1 MTTDSLSKIS
11 SRAGNPSVSAVT
23 AVRHFLRSDFAFAIV
38 LSAVL
43 VGLRVLLFDFHF
55 IKGHMLPNHDMSQ
68 AASFFATN
76 LHSVRLS
83 GDIAWWNPATANGYA
98 QYFQSFLSPLA
109 PTPNHIVFILWAEAI
124 KLLSLVHIAI
134 PEYSQYITFT
144 FILMPFLTFV
154 AGTLF
159 FKQIYENRSV
169 ISILMLAYVFSS
181 IGIWNSAWFYFQESF
196 TLFAVLGTSIAFL
209 KKPTQ
214 SRLWLVLAA
223 VLMQICSA
231 NYWTVHNSWLY
242 VIGAASYAFAFPN
255 QIRRAFVRIKQFA
268 FLDKRK
274 TPVFLGIFVLT
285 AALWVASLGSIF
297 VEQSKRY
304 IRPTIATGAEQYKT
318 QAVLSRVHELR
329 RSTVEFFNPNLDR
342 ALKFYQYESEV
353 HNARYVGLVFLPFLF
368 LLPFYPW
375 RRKERFIGG
384 LAFGTLIVCLGFP
397 LIAMLWTI
405 TPMLSRDQHLF
416 YFYTQ
421 YLQIALIMGAAA
433 ALEVVLQK
441 RGNSLTN
448 RRLTSAML
456 GVVAVSFLGF
466 AVYNLLS
473 GSFAAKDMN
482 LETGLYVLTTVLVV
496 SGFSAQHL
504 LSGKTASRRMLTAAL
519 LTVALLDLTT
529 YFVHVSEKD
538 AAFSHQY
545 LLVKR
550 YRTQVHEPA
559 YAAVRIT
566 PSEPRE
572 TAREISQH
580 RSIVSKPWAAPDL
593 TLGFNGGLFKNM
605 PIFTDFW
612 PVDRFLEPIK
622 IVELKRAPLPVQ
634 ENEYTSP
641 SIQLASFIDKRYD
654 DLPDNNTRFVNDDP
668 KLDELPEAGVEHH
681 DVASLVKDKFVPG
694 FDYAFKN
701 WAYNDFKID
710 LDAPQPGTLVVHQLP
725 DPLWKLKLDGA
736 PVNVGTSRSVDM
748 TLPLPQGRHS
758 LQLDYEPLARKL
770 YWPAAILLQIAL
782 TGMLVAS
789 FRSRSTSRGSQA
801 KSPAVAN

>member
-1 MTTDSLSKIS
+1 MTPETLLSNQS
-11 SRAGNPSVSAVT
+11 SQTADRSAAFRFGKV
-23 AVRHFLRSDFAFAIV
+23 FRSDFSFAV
-38 LSAVL
+38 LLSAAL

-55 IKGHMLPNHDMSQ
+55 IKGHMVPNHDMSQ

-76 LHSVRLS
+76 MHSLRLS

-124 KLLSLVHIAI
+124 KLLSLVHVAI

-159 FKQIYENRSV
+159 FRQIYESRAV
-169 ISILMLAYVFSS
+169 ITVLMLAYVFSS

-209 KKPTQ
+209 KKPSQ
-214 SRLWLVLAA
+214 GRLWMLLAA

-242 VIGAASYAFAFPN
+242 LIGAASYAAAFPN
-255 QIRRAFVRIKQFA
+255 QIRRAFVRIKQIA
-268 FLDKRK
+268 SIDRRRTIAVGSL
-274 TPVFLGIFVLT
+274 FVLT
-285 AALWVASLGSIF
+285 VALWVGCLGSIF
-297 VEQSKRY
+297 VEQSKLY
-304 IRPTIATGAEQYKT
+304 IRPTIATGTEQYKT

-375 RRKERFIGG
+375 RRKERFIAG
-384 LAFGTLIVCLGFP
+384 LAFGTLVVCLGFP

-433 ALEVVLQK
+433 ALEVVLRN

-456 GVVAVSFLGF
+456 GVVAISFIGF
-466 AVYNLLS
+466 AAYNLLS

-496 SGFSAQHL
+496 SGFAAQHL
-504 LSGKTASRRMLTAAL
+504 LSGKLASRRMLTAAL
-519 LTVALLDLTT
+519 LIVALLDLTT
-529 YFVHVSEKD
+529 YFAHVSEKD

-545 LLVKR
+545 LLAKR

-559 YAAVRIT
+559 YAAVRLT
-566 PSEPRE
+566 PAEPRE

-580 RSIVSKPWAAPDL
+580 RSVISKPWAAPDL
-593 TLGFNGGLFKNM
+593 TLGFSGGLFRNM

-612 PVDRFLEPIK
+612 PVDRFLEPTRV
-622 IVELKRAPLPVQ
+622 VELKRAPLPVQ

-641 SIQLASFIDKRYD
+641 PIQLASDIDSRYD
-654 DLPDNNTRFVNDDP
+654 NLPDNNSKFVNDDP
-668 KLDELPEAGVEHH
+668 KLDEIPEAGEVRH
-681 DVASLVKDKFVPG
+681 DASELVRDKFVPG
-694 FDYAFKN
+694 FTYAFKN
-701 WAYNDFKID
+701 WAYNDFIID
-710 LDAPQPGTLVVHQLP
+710 FNAPQQATLIIHQLP
-725 DPLWKLKLDGA
+725 DSRWKLRLDGQ
-736 PVNVGTSRSVDM
+736 PVKFGTFRCVDM
-748 TLPLPQGRHS
+748 TLPVSAGSHE
-758 LQLDYEPLARKL
+758 LQMDYEPLARKL
-770 YWPAAILLQIAL
+770 FWPAAFLLQLLIA
-782 TGMLVAS
+782 GMLVLS
-789 FRSRSTSRGSQA
+789 FRSRSLRH
-801 KSPAVAN
+801 